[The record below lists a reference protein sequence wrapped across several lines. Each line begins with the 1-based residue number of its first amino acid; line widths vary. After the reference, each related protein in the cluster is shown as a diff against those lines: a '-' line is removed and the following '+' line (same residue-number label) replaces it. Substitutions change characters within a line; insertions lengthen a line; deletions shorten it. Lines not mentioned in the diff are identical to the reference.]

1 MEQILAF
8 LSPILEAY
16 SGSLGGAVQI
26 ITIIGSLRLLLK
38 PLMGLLEAFVT
49 ITPSKTDDLLPEK
62 IKANKVYK
70 SVVYL
75 LDWLASLKL
84 KK

>member
-62 IKANKVYK
+62 IKDNKVYK

>member
-1 MEQILAF
+1 MEQILSF
-8 LSPILEAY
+8 LAPILEAY
-16 SGSLGGAVQI
+16 SGQLGGAVQI
-26 ITIIGSLRLLLK
+26 ITIIGSLRLLIK
-38 PLMGLLEAFVT
+38 PLMGVLEAFVT
-49 ITPSKTDDLLPEK
+49 ITPSKADDLLPEK
-62 IKANKVYK
+62 IKENKIYK

>member
-1 MEQILAF
+1 MEQILSF
-8 LSPILEAY
+8 LAPILEAY
-16 SGSLGGAVQI
+16 SGQLGGAIQI
-26 ITIIGSLRLLLK
+26 ITIVGSLRLLIK
-38 PLMGLLEAFVT
+38 PLMGVLEAFVT

-62 IKANKVYK
+62 IKENKIYK

>member
-16 SGSLGGAVQI
+16 SGNLGGAVQI
-26 ITIIGSLRLLLK
+26 ITIIGSLRLLIK

-62 IKANKVYK
+62 IKDNKVYK